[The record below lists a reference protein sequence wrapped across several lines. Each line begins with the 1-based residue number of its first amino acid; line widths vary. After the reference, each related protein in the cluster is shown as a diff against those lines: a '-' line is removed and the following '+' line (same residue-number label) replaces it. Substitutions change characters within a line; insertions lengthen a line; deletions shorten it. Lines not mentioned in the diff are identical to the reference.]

1 MDNKI
6 VEIIS
11 LAVLTE
17 GIITYF
23 KEFFVGGD
31 YFSFSM
37 LFSIILGVLIA
48 VCYKLDSLEFINL
61 KSSIPYVG
69 SILTGIL
76 ISRSSNYLYDI
87 LKSITSI
94 K

>member
-17 GIITYF
+17 SIITYF
-23 KEFFVGGD
+23 KEFFVGGN
-31 YFSFSM
+31 FSFSM
-37 LFSIILGVLIA
+37 LFSIILGVLAA
-48 VCYKLDSLEFINL
+48 VCYKLDLLECINL

-69 SILTGIL
+69 SVLTGIL
-76 ISRSSNYLYDI
+76 ISRGSNYIYDI

>member
-11 LAVLTE
+11 LAILTE
-17 GIITYF
+17 SIITYF
-23 KEFFVGGD
+23 KEFFVSGN
-31 YFSFSM
+31 FSFSM

-48 VCYKLDSLEFINL
+48 VCYKLDLLEFINL

-69 SILTGIL
+69 SALTGIL
-76 ISRSSNYLYDI
+76 ISRGSNYLYNI

>member
-11 LAVLTE
+11 LAILTE
-17 GIITYF
+17 SIITYF
-23 KEFFVGGD
+23 KEFFVSGN
-31 YFSFSM
+31 FSFSM

-48 VCYKLDSLEFINL
+48 VCYKLDLLEFINL
-61 KSSIPYVG
+61 KSSIPYIG

-76 ISRSSNYLYDI
+76 ISRGSNYLYNI